1 KHATIAALNIR
12 MVHTSLLSQLRL
24 TARLAVL
31 TDLREQ
37 FENCL
42 ANSIIIAR
50 TGEFLKVI
58 HRLGV
63 QRRGLEPVRD
73 SNDPIAQLLGD
84 LGGVDELLR
93 QLLARPQASH
103 LDGDVATGYL
113 AAEADEL
120 A

>member
-1 KHATIAALNIR
+1 AFSIGRTDENVSVPSLSVSSPAQPVRVKHATIAALNIR

-73 SNDPIAQLLGD
+73 SNDPIAQ
-84 LGGVDELLR
+84 
-93 QLLARPQASH
+93 
-103 LDGDVATGYL
+103 
-113 AAEADEL
+113 
-120 A
+120 